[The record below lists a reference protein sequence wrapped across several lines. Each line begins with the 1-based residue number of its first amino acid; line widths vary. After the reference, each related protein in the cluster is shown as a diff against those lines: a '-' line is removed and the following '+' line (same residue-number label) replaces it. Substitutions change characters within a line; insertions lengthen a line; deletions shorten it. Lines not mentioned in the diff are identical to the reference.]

1 MTNSYKV
8 TDSVDAG
15 EPGGGQPS
23 KRDKIR
29 LLGDG
34 VTPPVLEWATNRCL
48 EIMG

>member
-1 MTNSYKV
+1 MVRGADVN
-8 TDSVDAG
+8 A
-15 EPGGGQPS
+15 
-23 KRDKIR
+23 DKIR